1 MRVRVE
7 VTGRALNLRGPVYS
21 VGERLFLDTDDQRHR
36 EVLESGWVRVLGAV
50 EAEPPTAPSPV
61 VAAAVSGYREP
72 PADKMLRA
80 PDQPASAGRKPVPG
94 RPKAKGF

>member
-50 EAEPPTAPSPV
+50 EA
-61 VAAAVSGYREP
+61 
-72 PADKMLRA
+72 
-80 PDQPASAGRKPVPG
+80 
-94 RPKAKGF
+94 